1 MSLLQRLQSYAN
13 GSFDD
18 CFSNALGVRMPRQ
31 ASRFARYCALQTTGG
46 QASAAALGAAASSG
60 FDDGGRTSGGCV
72 GDGRPSRCR
81 TATSSRSQLRRGRS
95 GGTSDPLQQC
105 RGAPTV
111 GIDASAFAWLNAL
124 CLLRFALAGASSA
137 AAARIDTGF
146 VSQHVQGARRSAA
159 SRRDMCRRTLGRSPR
174 PGPPPPVALTR
185 GSAAASSYP
194 PRGGCSGSGGRVRRL
209 SPGVGQ
215 RLQSP

>member
-1 MSLLQRLQSYAN
+1 MSLQRLHSYSN

-18 CFSNALGVRMPRQ
+18 CLGNALGVHMPRQ

-46 QASAAALGAAASSG
+46 QASAAAVGAATSSS
-60 FDDGGRTSGGCV
+60 FDYGGRTSGGCV
-72 GDGRPSRCR
+72 GDGRPSRRR
-81 TATSSRSQLRRGRS
+81 TATASGSQLRRGRS

-111 GIDASAFAWLNAL
+111 GVDASAFAWPNAL
-124 CLLRFALAGASSA
+124 CLPRFALARASSA
-137 AAARIDTGF
+137 AAARIDTG
-146 VSQHVQGARRSAA
+146 VRVPTCLGASRSAQ
-159 SRRDMCRRTLGRSPR
+159 SRRDMCRRTLGRPPR
-174 PGPPPPVALTR
+174 PEPPPLVAPTR

-194 PRGGCSGSGGRVRRL
+194 PRGGCSGSGGRVQRL
-209 SPGVGQ
+209 SPGAGQ